1 MHNKLNSIVPP
12 HEDSGEQSS
21 KAKIRNIQQ
30 LINKLQ
36 QRYDEEN
43 AMYEHKVAALFENL
57 RKIENSLKD
66 NQN

>member
-1 MHNKLNSIVPP
+1 MHNKLNSIVPA
-12 HEDSGEQSS
+12 HEDTGEQSS

-30 LINKLQ
+30 LLGKLQ

-57 RKIENSLKD
+57 RKVENSLKD